1 VSPGSN
7 PDITDARFTE
17 APATKAHGS
26 CSQEHAAEHPS
37 PMMVF
42 PSSHCSPAPR
52 IPSPQYARVVSKTA
66 EQRKRETSATT
77 LCFGMDHA
85 PWGPGPVPPVAGMS
99 DEEMPQVPCPCVR
112 RVCRRTLE
120 SVFKTRSGMNRRA
133 GRAILLPVP
142 PGSGTHALLLRRE
155 RGRVWAVYY
164 RQIRK
169 SEQRPPLH
177 LRAADLVPVCGR
189 FVTNSP
195 HTPRPTARTPEKCV
209 CGRPRRHPGPEKC
222 FLSPPPVVYCT
233 NFRARFEIFIFGFSQ
248 VIYY

>member
-1 VSPGSN
+1 MCVE
-7 PDITDARFTE
+7 IRAQRRF
-17 APATKAHGS
+17 A
-26 CSQEHAAEHPS
+26 
-37 PMMVF
+37 
-42 PSSHCSPAPR
+42 
-52 IPSPQYARVVSKTA
+52 
-66 EQRKRETSATT
+66 SAWTT
-77 LCFGMDHA
+77 PL
-85 PWGPGPVPPVAGMS
+85 VPPVAGM
-99 DEEMPQVPCPCVR
+99 R
-112 RVCRRTLE
+112 RGCLKCLAPA
-120 SVFKTRSGMNRRA
+120 SVASVAGPLSRFFKTRSGMNRRA

-248 VIYY
+248 VIYYHCAKGQPPPKTPQFVAAPSKKQKSFCFLAAERNTISSTPARSRREEQRG